1 MFLNYRLTQCVHLN
15 VTTNTKKTNHMTA
28 DEYVKQIIANKKA
41 ETITLNDTRLLK
53 VKSTLTNWAG
63 QQLSTLKQSGSS
75 AKGTAIKGIADFDI
89 FISLKS
95 DTTETLKE
103 IYDTLETVVK
113 GAGWITRRQNV
124 SIGITHSNLKIDLVP
139 GKIQSGSQN
148 YHSIYSSKKDTW
160 MQTNVD
166 LHITKVQNSNR
177 VNEILLTKIWRH
189 IHGLDFPSIYLE
201 LIVLDALYNKQVN
214 DISNNFW
221 AVLVYLRDKFVDNVV
236 TDPAN
241 TNNKISDM
249 LYKYEKEA
257 IALQAKTSLEKK
269 TWGEIIW

>member
-1 MFLNYRLTQCVHLN
+1 
-15 VTTNTKKTNHMTA
+15 MTA
-28 DEYVKQIIANKKA
+28 DDYLKQIIANKKA
-41 ETITLNDTRLLK
+41 TNITLNDTRLLH

-63 QQLSTLKQSGSS
+63 QQLSSLKQSGSS
-75 AKGTAIKGIADFDI
+75 AKGTALKGIADLDI

-95 DTTETLKE
+95 DTSETLKD
-103 IYDTLETVVK
+103 IYNKLESTIEK
-113 GAGWITRRQNV
+113 AGYVTRRQNV
-124 SIGITHSNLKIDLVP
+124 SIGITHNNLKIDLVP
-139 GKIQSGSQN
+139 GKIQSGYQN

-177 VNEILLTKIWRH
+177 VNEIILIKIWKH

-201 LIVLDALYNKQVN
+201 LTVLDALYNKPTN
-214 DISNNFW
+214 ELSNNFW
-221 AVLVYLRDKFVDNVV
+221 TVLTYLKDKFVNNDV

-249 LYKYEKEA
+249 LYKHEKEA
-257 IALQAKTSLEKK
+257 IALQAKTSLGKDTWEK
-269 TWGEIIW
+269 IIW